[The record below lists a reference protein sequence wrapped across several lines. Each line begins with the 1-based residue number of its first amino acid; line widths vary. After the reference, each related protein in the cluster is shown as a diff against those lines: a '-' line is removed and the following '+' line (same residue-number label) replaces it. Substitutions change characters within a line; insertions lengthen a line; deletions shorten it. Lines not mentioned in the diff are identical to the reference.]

1 MYSMAMKRLAS
12 RTSSTYC
19 FSTQTKLWNL
29 FPAAAAAPAKAEAPQ
44 YLMIMKDNLDFAL
57 ERMRLIGRPVALQ
70 LLNRNARQPKKANHG
85 KRPCS
90 HYRRRLKRLGRR
102 SDN

>member
-1 MYSMAMKRLAS
+1 MYSMVIKRLAS
-12 RTSSTYC
+12 RISSTSC
-19 FSTQTKLWNL
+19 FSTHTKVWDL
-29 FPAAAAAPAKAEAPQ
+29 FPTPGPAKPEAPQ

-70 LLNRNARQPKKANHG
+70 LLHRNARRPKKANHG